1 MKSKNI
7 LGTPIGVALLVASV
21 VLTGCASTPPSPL
34 GLRSEGHSAS
44 GVQVQTV
51 KLAKSSNGLLVSGSV
66 GRLVG
71 YGSSPYRHLDVE
83 IVATNGIVLAR
94 QATNFSPNPI
104 RHSPRARSHSNYSVT
119 FSEPPPIGSIVRVTV
134 HPTLISDCQN

>member
-7 LGTPIGVALLVASV
+7 LESSFVVVLLVASV
-21 VLTGCASTPPSPL
+21 AVTGCASPQPSPL
-34 GLRSEGHSAS
+34 GLHTERLSSG

-51 KLAKSSNGLLVSGSV
+51 KLVKSGNGLSVSGSV

-83 IVATNGIVLAR
+83 VLATDGTVLMR
-94 QATNFSPNPI
+94 QATSFNPNPI
-104 RHSPRARSHSNYSVT
+104 PHSPRARTHSNYSVT
-119 FSEPPPIGSIVRVTV
+119 FPEIPPSGSVVRVSV
-134 HPTLISDCQN
+134 HPTLRSECKN